1 MSKSLLT
8 GGIWSATPTP
18 FTADHR
24 LDVDA
29 VRRMVAHHIAMGVT
43 GVMLAGTCGE
53 GPWMR
58 ARDREALTRT
68 AVEAAGGRLRIALQ
82 VTDNSAARV
91 LDNIENAAAWGV
103 ELAVVAAPDF
113 FLNATPARL
122 LGHYREIARRSGLPM
137 GLYDRGKAS
146 TATMPE
152 SHLPELL
159 DEPNI
164 AMVKDSSTME
174 SRRNLYLAARR
185 KRPGLVL
192 LTGGEFDIAAY
203 FQAGYDG
210 ALLGGGIF
218 NARLA
223 IRIMQAARA
232 ADGAEAEKLQARMN
246 DLMYR
251 VYGGTKI
258 ECWLSGLKE
267 LLVQMGVFSTRYN
280 LLEYPLTEE
289 CLAQITGAVTG
300 SDGLGYREDL
310 LGGATRPRDAY

>member
-1 MSKSLLT
+1 MSDFLLA

-18 FTADHR
+18 FTADYR
-24 LDVDA
+24 VDVEA
-29 VRRMVAHHIAMGVT
+29 VRRLVAHHIEMGIT

-58 ARDREALTRT
+58 VRDREALTRT
-68 AVEAAGGRLRIALQ
+68 AVEAAQGRLRIALQ

-91 LDNIENAAAWGV
+91 LDNIANAAAWGA
-103 ELAVVAAPDF
+103 ELAVVEAPYF
-113 FLNATPARL
+113 FLNAKPERL
-122 LGHYREIARRSGLPM
+122 LAHYREIARRSGLPM

-146 TATMPE
+146 AFAMPE

-159 DEPNI
+159 AEPGI
-164 AMVKDSSTME
+164 AMVKDSSTMA
-174 SRRNLYLAARR
+174 SRRDLYLAARR

-192 LTGGEFDIAAY
+192 LTGGEFDAVEY
-203 FQAGYDG
+203 LRAGYDG

-223 IRIMQAARA
+223 IGIMQAVRA
-232 ADGAEAEKLQARMN
+232 GDLAAAEKLQARMN

-251 VYGGTKI
+251 VYGGQKI

-267 LLVQMGVFSTRYN
+267 LLVQMGLFTTRNN

-289 CLAQITGAVTG
+289 CASQIRAAVTG
-300 SDGLGYREDL
+300 TDGLGYRADL
-310 LGGATRPRDAY
+310 LGTTAG